1 MAVVSVTDTKKA
13 VLGARLRNA
22 LPLIGLERCGD
33 RECSLDRFFGL
44 LRFQARLEGRGVAS
58 PISGAIIGFGGS
70 ESAEN

>member
-1 MAVVSVTDTKKA
+1 VAVVSVTDTKKA

-22 LPLIGLERCGD
+22 LPLIGLSVAVIVNAAWIG
-33 RECSLDRFFGL
+33 FFGL